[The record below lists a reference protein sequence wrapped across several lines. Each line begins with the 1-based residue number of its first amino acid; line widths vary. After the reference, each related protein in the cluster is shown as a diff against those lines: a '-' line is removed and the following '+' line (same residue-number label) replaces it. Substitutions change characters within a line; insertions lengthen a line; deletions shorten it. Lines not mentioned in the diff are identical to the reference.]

1 MAKALPK
8 ITLSPSRDI
17 PFDKLVL
24 SQSNVRR
31 VKNGVTIND
40 LADDI
45 ERRGLL
51 QGLNVRPQLDEAGAE
66 TGLFEIPA
74 GGRRYRALEVLVK
87 RKRFARTAL
96 VPCVVK
102 AANDPVLAEEDSL
115 AENSEREPLHPLDE
129 FRGMQRLAER
139 GEAEEAIAAHFRV
152 TPAVVRQRLKLASV
166 SPTLHEVYAEGGMT
180 LDQLMAFTVSDDH
193 ARQEQVWEILAHSHN
208 KSPSFIR
215 ARLTEATVPATDP
228 RARFVGIDT
237 YVQAGGCVL
246 RDLFEEDRGGWL
258 QDAALLDKLAA
269 DKLKAEAETIAAE
282 GWKWVE
288 VAIELPYGF
297 DFELRTIEPSHTPP
311 TEEAQAE
318 IAKLQAEADALEDE
332 WSNADEIPD
341 EVDARITAIDE
352 AIAELNEGVWTY
364 DPAEMAFAGAF
375 VTIGHDGK
383 VAVERGW
390 VRAEDEPTAEPDAQ
404 AGVEGAPPENDPAF
418 VGPRLPEG
426 GVQRAVITI
435 GGAAEPASAEEEED
449 VIKPLSDRLISEL
462 TAERTLAL
470 QHAFA
475 QNPSVA
481 FAAVL
486 HSFVL
491 AMFYWGR
498 TESCLTVSI
507 SRVTFPFQGA
517 GLKNSGP
524 AKAIE
529 ARHAAWKA
537 RLPESDAELWDA
549 LQQLDGAEQAA
560 LFAHCS
566 AYAVNAVY
574 EVAPKYDNGRVS
586 AHRVARRIEH
596 SHVLARAVG
605 LDLVG
610 AGWRPTAE
618 NYFGKVTK
626 ARILEA
632 VAEGKG
638 DQTAALIDHLKK
650 PDMAREAERL
660 MADADWLPE
669 PLRTPALDAPGAEPG
684 TSQAGDEDTA
694 LPAFLDDEDP
704 TGGHDPE
711 GAADEAAYAIAAE

>member
-17 PFDKLVL
+17 PFDRLVL

-87 RKRFARTAL
+87 RKRLARTAL

-102 AANDPVLAEEDSL
+102 AADDPVLAEEDSL
-115 AENSEREPLHPLDE
+115 AENNEREPLHPLDE
-129 FRGMQRLAER
+129 FRGMQRLVEK

-166 SPTLHEVYAEGGMT
+166 SPALHEVYAEGGMT

-208 KSPSFIR
+208 KSPGFIR
-215 ARLTEATVPATDP
+215 ARLTEATVPASDP
-228 RARFVGIDT
+228 RARFVGVDA

-258 QDAALLDKLAA
+258 QDAALLDKLAT
-269 DKLKAEAETIAAE
+269 DRLKAEAEAISAE

-297 DFELRTIEPSHTPP
+297 DFDLRAIEPENMPP
-311 TEEAQAE
+311 TEQALAE
-318 IAKLQAEADALEDE
+318 VAKLQVEADALEDE
-332 WSNADEIPD
+332 WANADEIPD
-341 EVDARITAIDE
+341 EVDARITAIDG
-352 AIAELNEGVWTY
+352 AIAALNDGSWAY
-364 DPAEMAFAGAF
+364 DPAEKAIAGAF
-375 VTIGHDGK
+375 VTIGDDGR

-390 VRAEDEPTAEPDAQ
+390 VRPEDEPVVEADAEP
-404 AGVEGAPPENDPAF
+404 GADGDDPDF
-418 VGPRLPEG
+418 VGPRRPEG
-426 GVQRAVITI
+426 EVQRAVITI
-435 GGAAEPASAEEEED
+435 GGEPAMAEDDED

-470 QHAFA
+470 QDAFA

-486 HSFVL
+486 HGFVL
-491 AMFYWGR
+491 AMFYWAR
-498 TESCLTVSI
+498 AESCLALSI
-507 SRVTFPFQGA
+507 TRVTFPFQGT
-517 GLKNSGP
+517 GLKNSGS

-537 RLPESDAELWDA
+537 RLPESDAELWNA

-560 LFAHCS
+560 LFAHCA

-574 EVAPKYDNGRVS
+574 EVAPKYDNGRIS
-586 AHRVARRIEH
+586 AHSVARRIQH

-605 LDLVG
+605 LDMVG
-610 AGWRPTAE
+610 AGWRPTAD

-660 MADADWLPE
+660 MADAGWLPE
-669 PLRTPALDAPGAEPG
+669 PLRTPAIEEPAPETGEATGGE
-684 TSQAGDEDTA
+684 A
-694 LPAFLDDEDP
+694 LPAFLDEEEPSGGAVDP
-704 TGGHDPE
+704 
-711 GAADEAAYAIAAE
+711 AFAIAAE